1 MDKLV
6 FVKELRSPTTKS
18 GSTYTQI
25 LDQDN
30 KTWNLFKD
38 FGFIE
43 LQKSYLVNFEMN
55 DKGFEDVKKITPLVN
70 VFQQKALKEIASRN
84 DIVRNLSTCVSY
96 SKDMV
101 IGGVLEMSALYD
113 KAMEMNNWIQKNADE
128 LMPKLEE

>member
-6 FVKELRSPTTKS
+6 FVKELKTPNDKN
-18 GSTYTQI
+18 GKPYTQVI
-25 LDQDN
+25 DQNRQTFNFFKGEKFDLG
-30 KTWNLFKD
+30 KAYLFTFTLNDRGYPEVTETKAV
-38 FGFIE
+38 
-43 LQKSYLVNFEMN
+43 VNIMYE
-55 DKGFEDVKKITPLVN
+55 
-70 VFQQKALKEIASRN
+70 KALKEVASRN